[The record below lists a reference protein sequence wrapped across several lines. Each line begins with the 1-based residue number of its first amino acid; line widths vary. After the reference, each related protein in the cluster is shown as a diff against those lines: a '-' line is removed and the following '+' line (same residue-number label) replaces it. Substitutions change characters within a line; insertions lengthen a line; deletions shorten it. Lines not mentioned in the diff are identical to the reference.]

1 MRRILNNR
9 VYDTETAKMIT
20 AFKNDVLY
28 EKRTGET
35 FLYNKKLKKVT
46 PLTYNES
53 DDWCKKN
60 FNKSL
65 ADFTQEGDVRMLVTL
80 PSDIYTG
87 LKRIAGDKSHYTSV
101 NAVINKLLEEGLEKI
116 SK

>member
-20 AFKNDVLY
+20 AFKNNVLY

-60 FNKSL
+60 FNKTL
-65 ADFTQEGDVRMLVTL
+65 ADFTQEGDVRMLVTS
-80 PSDIYTG
+80 PSDIYTD

-101 NAVINKLLEEGLEKI
+101 NAVINKLLKDSLIKA
-116 SK
+116 K